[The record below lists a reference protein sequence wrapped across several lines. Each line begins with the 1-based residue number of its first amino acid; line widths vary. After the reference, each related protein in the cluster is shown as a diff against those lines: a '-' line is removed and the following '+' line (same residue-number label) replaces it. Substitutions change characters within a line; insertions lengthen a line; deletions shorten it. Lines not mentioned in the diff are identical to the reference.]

1 MADLGICLSVFT
13 RRAASL
19 ESDLNFGPSVAV
31 CIPCA
36 LKIEGNYPCFLE
48 KKTEV
53 QMTGREKVEG
63 CQNLSVNRSLHREQE
78 FTVVCNQW
86 ELGT

>member
-36 LKIEGNYPCFLE
+36 LKIECNYPCFLE
-48 KKTEV
+48 KKTEGQRGHSAV
-53 QMTGREKVEG
+53 TELISESEVETGG
-63 CQNLSVNRSLHREQE
+63 PLIP
-78 FTVVCNQW
+78 VCS
-86 ELGT
+86 